1 MLPLRGGIGGFMKNS
16 TKQVVVLDNCS
27 SPYIY
32 QAILFLKDYNPAME
46 DKILAE
52 AEKVVAGYFQRT
64 QPDPPARGKKN
75 IIPWLISGISLLT
88 SLAVCFF
95 FRA

>member
-1 MLPLRGGIGGFMKNS
+1 MKIQS
-16 TKQVVVLDNCS
+16 KQVVVLDNFS

-52 AEKVVAGYFQRT
+52 AEKVVASYFHRPQSEL
-64 QPDPPARGKKN
+64 PAKSKIN
-75 IIPWLISGISLLT
+75 IIPWLISGISLLA

-95 FRA
+95 FRT